1 MKDNSWFHHPYI
13 NSFWWLQ
20 NIPFL
25 DIPYIGNK
33 SQVSKL
39 YISFNFLIIINK
51 TSIDIFVAK
60 HKCGVAVWKKL
71 MHYKVVNTY
80 YKIGGIALE
89 LTSSVQKYPFSQIS
103 VDSGNFYLEIMF
115 ARMVDNNDALL
126 FFNSIFLLLM
136 RLNTCFNNVPWWWSR
151 RMTASLLQD

>member
-1 MKDNSWFHHPYI
+1 M
-13 NSFWWLQ
+13 
-20 NIPFL
+20 
-25 DIPYIGNK
+25 
-33 SQVSKL
+33 
-39 YISFNFLIIINK
+39 
-51 TSIDIFVAK
+51 
-60 HKCGVAVWKKL
+60 KKL

-115 ARMVDNNDALL
+115 TRMVDNNDALL

-136 RLNTCFNNVPWWWSR
+136 RLNTCFNNVP
-151 RMTASLLQD
+151 